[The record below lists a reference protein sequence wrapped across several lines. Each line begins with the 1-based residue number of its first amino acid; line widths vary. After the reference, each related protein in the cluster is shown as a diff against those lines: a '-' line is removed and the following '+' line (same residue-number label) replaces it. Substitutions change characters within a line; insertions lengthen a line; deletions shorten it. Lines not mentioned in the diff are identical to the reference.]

1 MLSLD
6 SSLKGNKIFLRD
18 SMIKFEAGQDSNIEI
33 CGSGIEKLPCYLN
46 APLIKILED
55 LGVARDVF
63 LELQREEVE
72 SLRAVVQSPRQ
83 VASFLEQSHISKS
96 TRLPWLVSVLKGL
109 NLRYVQDPFLKRT
122 IELALVM
129 KLRDLKYKARIRIPK
144 AVTLYGIMDETG
156 VLNEG
161 EIFVP
166 VMNERSRRE
175 VLVRKNVII
184 TRSPAFH
191 PGDVQLANAVDVPED
206 SPLRQLHNCVVFS
219 QKGSRDLPSQL
230 SGGDLDGDLFNL
242 IYDDRFRLRRIESPA
257 DYPRVAG
264 VVLDRPVTMDDIQ
277 DFFITFMQQDQLG
290 RIANTHKILAD
301 CRPNGTLDSDCL
313 TLAQLHSTAVDFS
326 KTGTPVGYSFS
337 FIFQPNYY
345 FFLFFFS

>member
-6 SSLKGNKIFLRD
+6 STLKTPGVFLRE

-33 CGSGIEKLPCYLN
+33 CGSGIEKLPFYLN

-72 SLRAVVQSPRQ
+72 SLRQVVQSPLQ
-83 VASFLEQSHISKS
+83 VMRFLEQSHISKS
-96 TRLPWLVSVLKGL
+96 TRLPWLISILKAL
-109 NLRYVQDPFLKRT
+109 KLSYVQDPFLKRT
-122 IELALVM
+122 IELALVI
-129 KLRDLKYKARIRIPK
+129 KLRDLKYKARIRIPN

-166 VMNERSRRE
+166 MMSDRHRRQT
-175 VLVRKNVII
+175 LVCNNVII

-191 PGDVQLANAVDVPED
+191 PGDVRLANAVQVPDD
-206 SPLRQLHNCVVFS
+206 SPLRKLHNCVVFS
-219 QKGSRDLPSQL
+219 QKGARDLPSQL
-230 SGGDLDGDLFNL
+230 SGGDLDGDLFNI
-242 IYDDRFRLRRIESPA
+242 IYDQRIQLRRIATPA
-257 DYPRVAG
+257 DYPRVPG
-264 VVLDRPVTMDDIQ
+264 VVLDRPVTIDDIQ

-290 RIANTHKILAD
+290 RIATTHKVLAD
-301 CRPNGTLDSDCL
+301 CRPEGTFNTECL

-326 KTGTPVGYSFS
+326 KTGTPVSYSFG
-337 FIFQPNYY
+337 FIFQ
-345 FFLFFFS
+345 SI